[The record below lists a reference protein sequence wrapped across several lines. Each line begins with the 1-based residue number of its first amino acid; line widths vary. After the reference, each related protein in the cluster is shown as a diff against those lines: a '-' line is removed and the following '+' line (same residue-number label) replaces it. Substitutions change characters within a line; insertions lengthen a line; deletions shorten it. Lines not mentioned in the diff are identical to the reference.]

1 MDLERV
7 LVWVHVSAV
16 IAGLGALFA
25 SPLLMGLA
33 RRSPPDQAAALHR
46 AQRAIGT
53 RIATPGLLVV
63 FLAGALLA
71 TIDDVWSEIWVT
83 VPITIALILGGIG
96 GAFLAPRERR
106 LIDLAEGGGGSEYQR
121 VLGQVQAASTI
132 SLALVLVAAFFMI
145 TKVGG

>member
-7 LVWVHVSAV
+7 LIWVHVSAV

-33 RRSPPDQAAALHR
+33 RRSPPEQAAALHR

-53 RIATPGLLVV
+53 HLATPGLLVV

-71 TIDDVWSEIWVT
+71 TIDDVWSEVWVT
-83 VPITIALILGGIG
+83 IPFVIAILLGAIG
-96 GAFLAPRERR
+96 GAYVNPREKR
-106 LIDLAEGGGGSEYQR
+106 LAELAEGGGGGDYDR
-121 VLGQVQAASTI
+121 VLGQVRTATYGGM
-132 SLALVLVAAFFMI
+132 ALVLVAAFFMVA
-145 TKVGG
+145 KLGA